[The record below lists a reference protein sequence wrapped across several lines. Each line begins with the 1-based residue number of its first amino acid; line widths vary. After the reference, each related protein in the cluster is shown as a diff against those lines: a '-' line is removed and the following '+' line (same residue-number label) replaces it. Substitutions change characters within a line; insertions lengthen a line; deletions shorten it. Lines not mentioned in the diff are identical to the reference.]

1 MRGGELFR
9 QLRDLVDV
17 AEDHGQLFWSLNVT
31 AVLNGSTKS
40 LSAMGEEAL
49 RRLLEARLRPNGPS
63 SWAEALAYE
72 ATRAD
77 PLAVLFEALQLDSR
91 LRHHRRALLAP
102 EKAEVVRSVAGELQ
116 RAVKEANSPP
126 WCTALLKEMASC
138 LLDLHQE
145 SLRGS
150 MSCTFCG
157 NALSPE
163 ESFCR
168 RCGRRNEA
176 GARGPPGRRP
186 VPLQTD
192 VKLGALL
199 RSGSSKEIL
208 ERLVWLHEQEP
219 SLGDQITLALAA
231 ALPRLNIMRL
241 LVFGRVL
248 HELFKPE
255 DGSPSA
261 RHITQELHPQRRAAL
276 TSAVTRA
283 VLASDLNSLP
293 YELEEQ
299 VEDLRLSPYLSDPE
313 RHALLELMVAPCEAR
328 DLRDPDR
335 WRDRELERDKSGSDP
350 DEKAYPFDARQTEEE
365 ENANATVSA
374 PPEDTTETPSR
385 RNLVTK
391 SQSFLRARLSM
402 PDRIE
407 ISRMRE
413 EYLQRKPGYC
423 FSARHQPLRV
433 EIYLLL
439 EEPTSSRSAK
449 MLSIVV
455 FVCIILSIALFMLE
469 TMPELKDVPDEFWVA
484 SECFFTI
491 VFMVEYMTRLLV
503 CDVSG
508 VSAWAFIRT
517 PMNIVDVVAVL
528 PFFVI
533 LALSNVGKAIGFIRA
548 VRLVRLFRIFKL
560 GRYSTGLKMMMVA
573 LGNSGQALSVL
584 VFFLGIGCVLFSSM
598 VYHLEKLSCPD
609 QTNFNTTELS
619 TYKEE
624 CTDKLRRVSQY
635 GLCCNEQNV
644 PLEFPSILSTFWWT
658 IVTMSTVGY
667 GDIAPRTPPG
677 KLAGAVTMCSGI
689 LLFALP
695 IALIGSRFQEAY
707 NMAVSRDSPSLQV
720 RKRSKDRD
728 EPPFKIMSTRLRLLR
743 FSNTSMTRLAK
754 ELSKELEEA
763 SEMQEDIRMFERAE
777 KELQKEVLKSG
788 LQVVSR
794 LQFHVD
800 AAKVGATTTASSA
813 PSGGLAEGRS
823 NAAPASPPLPEVVL
837 PHQPMVE
844 PDREVV
850 VPDRSRLGKMVSFD
864 VPRQGG

>member
-1 MRGGELFR
+1 M
-9 QLRDLVDV
+9 
-17 AEDHGQLFWSLNVT
+17 
-31 AVLNGSTKS
+31 
-40 LSAMGEEAL
+40 
-49 RRLLEARLRPNGPS
+49 
-63 SWAEALAYE
+63 
-72 ATRAD
+72 
-77 PLAVLFEALQLDSR
+77 
-91 LRHHRRALLAP
+91 
-102 EKAEVVRSVAGELQ
+102 
-116 RAVKEANSPP
+116 
-126 WCTALLKEMASC
+126 
-138 LLDLHQE
+138 
-145 SLRGS
+145 
-150 MSCTFCG
+150 
-157 NALSPE
+157 
-163 ESFCR
+163 
-168 RCGRRNEA
+168 
-176 GARGPPGRRP
+176 
-186 VPLQTD
+186 
-192 VKLGALL
+192 
-199 RSGSSKEIL
+199 
-208 ERLVWLHEQEP
+208 
-219 SLGDQITLALAA
+219 
-231 ALPRLNIMRL
+231 
-241 LVFGRVL
+241 
-248 HELFKPE
+248 
-255 DGSPSA
+255 
-261 RHITQELHPQRRAAL
+261 
-276 TSAVTRA
+276 
-283 VLASDLNSLP
+283 
-293 YELEEQ
+293 
-299 VEDLRLSPYLSDPE
+299 
-313 RHALLELMVAPCEAR
+313 
-328 DLRDPDR
+328 
-335 WRDRELERDKSGSDP
+335 DKSGSDP

-837 PHQPMVE
+837 PHQRMVE